1 MSKHSLHFEQE
12 NALLFA
18 RLEELSG
25 KVEEQIAKVKVYEQK
40 IIGLEFELKKLSQE
54 REQLKRQTAF
64 LKKENERVSSK
75 AKVLDVLENENFSIK
90 NKITKIVSEIDSQE
104 VSEEAVKDLMQTLIG
119 EIDDCIRLLQ
129 NK

>member
-1 MSKHSLHFEQE
+1 MEKNKHQFEQE

-25 KVEEQIAKVKVYEQK
+25 KVEERIAKVKVFEQK
-40 IIGLEFELKKLSQE
+40 IIGLEFEFKKLSEE
-54 REQLKRQTAF
+54 RDNLKKQLAF
-64 LKKENERVSSK
+64 LKKEREQSS
-75 AKVLDVLENENFSIK
+75 AKVRILDELENQNFSIR
-90 NKITKIVSEIDSQE
+90 NKIAKIVSNIDSQE
-104 VSEEAVKDLMQTLIG
+104 VSEEVVKDLMSTLIG

>member
-54 REQLKRQTAF
+54 REQLKRQTSF

>member
-1 MSKHSLHFEQE
+1 MEKNKPQFEQE

-25 KVEEQIAKVKVYEQK
+25 KVEEPIAKVKVFEQK
-40 IIGLEFELKKLSQE
+40 IIGLEFEFKKLSEE
-54 REQLKRQTAF
+54 RDNLKKQLAF
-64 LKKENERVSSK
+64 LKKEREQSS
-75 AKVLDVLENENFSIK
+75 AKVRILDELENQNFSIR
-90 NKITKIVSEIDSQE
+90 NKIAKIVSNIDSQE
-104 VSEEAVKDLMQTLIG
+104 VSEEVVKDLMSTLIG